1 MDRDNQNV
9 RNLKEDYLNDNR
21 TSLLKI
27 DIPVGKLKFFI
38 TSLILLF
45 LQLFAIGLYLA
56 LYFYFKSPE
65 AFIIL
70 TVIFGFSFGIPLI
83 YFNFVNYTKRLW
95 DIIGNYKPA
104 LYTAIGIF
112 LFFAISIFI
121 PFSIVIILGIYL
133 IMIFTHGKLVK
144 KND

>member
-1 MDRDNQNV
+1 MNSDNQSV
-9 RNLKEDYLNDNR
+9 RNLKGDYLNNSR

-27 DIPVGKLKFFI
+27 DIPIGKLKFFI
-38 TSLILLF
+38 NSLILLF

-56 LYFYFKSPE
+56 LYSYFKSPE

-70 TVIFGFSFGIPLI
+70 TVIFGFIFGIPLI

-95 DIIGNYKPA
+95 DITGNYKTA
-104 LYTAIGIF
+104 LYAAIGIF

-121 PFSIVIILGIYL
+121 PFSIIFILGIYL

-144 KND
+144 K